1 LTAGVG
7 FLGLVLAERRLRH
20 TEPLT
25 LGSILWVGLVLR
37 LLVLPIEPSLSN
49 DVYRYLWDGKVIAE
63 GFNPYRLAPEDPTL
77 ETVRDDLW
85 PKLSHTNIPTVYP
98 PLVEAIFWLVDLLPA
113 PLWSWKLL
121 LAGVDL
127 SSCLLLLAV
136 LTRRRQPL
144 SRSIWYIWNPLVTLE
159 ITAMGHLD
167 GLGIAAMLSTFVL
180 LQAPFRKLGAG
191 SLSAASAVFVKI
203 IPILA
208 LPIFARVSGK
218 PIRFLAVTGGLVL
231 VTGAPI
237 VWSVR
242 GIPPGLLE
250 YAVSWEFNGPLFEPL
265 WRTIDGLDLE
275 DQVSRALDAAK
286 EISGRHD
293 FWNRFYPFNYP
304 QFLAKLLLAVGLSF
318 SVVVAWRNEDAAVGL
333 RALFGSILIFSATV
347 YPWYLLWVL
356 PWAVITNHRAWLL
369 LSYLLMLSYLP
380 QFSDLPLFP
389 WVFAS
394 IWIPF
399 AGAMFLCRRQPTH

>member
-1 LTAGVG
+1 M
-7 FLGLVLAERRLRH
+7 RRA
-20 TEPLT
+20 EPLT
-25 LGSILWVGLVLR
+25 LGSILWVGLALR
-37 LLVLPIEPSLSN
+37 LLVVPIEPSLSN

-63 GFNPYRLAPEDPTL
+63 GLNPYRLAPEDPTL
-77 ETVRDDLW
+77 ESVRGDLW
-85 PKLSHTNIPTVYP
+85 PKLSHRDIPTVYP
-98 PLVEAIFWLVDLLPA
+98 PVAEAVFWLVDLLPA

-127 SSCLLLLAV
+127 SSCLLLMLV
-136 LTRRRQPL
+136 LTRRRQPV

-167 GLGIAAMLSTFVL
+167 GLGIAAVLWTFVL
-180 LQAPFRKLGAG
+180 LQAPIRKLGVA
-191 SLSAASAVFVKI
+191 SLAATSSILIKI
-203 IPILA
+203 VPILA
-208 LPIFARVSGK
+208 LPIFARISGK
-218 PIRFLAVTGGLVL
+218 PMRFLAITGGLVL
-231 VTGAPI
+231 ITVIPI
-237 VWSVR
+237 AWSVG

-250 YAVSWEFNGPLFEPL
+250 YAISWEFNGPLFEPL
-265 WRTIDGLDLE
+265 WRTLDRLDLVSH
-275 DQVSRALDAAK
+275 VSRVLDAAK

-304 QFLAKLLLAVGLSF
+304 QLLAKLILAACLSLL
-318 SVVVAWRNEDAAVGL
+318 VVVAWRKEDAAVGL
-333 RALFGSILIFSATV
+333 RALFGSILICSATV

-356 PWAVITNHRAWLL
+356 PWAVITNHRAWWL

-399 AGAMFLCRRQPTH
+399 AGALFLCRRQPTR